1 MFTRALAMLCALA
14 VTAPCLAADR
24 QNIKLGP
31 VHPIIEPSALDD
43 LQKRLAED
51 KASGFMDKRIQEG
64 QARAW
69 ASMRNPSPVA
79 GLRRADSARTWYY
92 DPTIVATQDIVAN
105 GQIVVRKG
113 TTVNP
118 LDRIT
123 WSQLWVFVDGRD
135 PGQVRKAAQLMEAA
149 RGAAKIILTG
159 GSFERV
165 SRELN
170 TAVYFDQ
177 HGLLVRRLGITATPA
192 TVRQDGRRLRLDEVT
207 L

>member
-1 MFTRALAMLCALA
+1 MRRLLILLSAALVGAQSD
-14 VTAPCLAADR
+14 AADR
-24 QNIKLGP
+24 QSVTLGP
-31 VHPIIEPSALDD
+31 TYQIVEPSALQD
-43 LQKRLAED
+43 LQKRLEED
-51 KASGFMDKRIQEG
+51 KASGFMDKRIREG
-64 QARAW
+64 QERAW
-69 ASMRNPSPVA
+69 SSMRNPNPVD
-79 GLRRADSARTWYY
+79 GVRRADAARTWYY

-105 GQIVVRKG
+105 GQVVVRKG

-118 LDRIT
+118 LDRIS
-123 WSQLWVFVDGRD
+123 WSQLWVFIDGRD
-135 PGQVRKAAQLMEAA
+135 PGQIRKAAQLLEAA
-149 RGAAKIILTG
+149 RGSAKIILTG

-192 TVRQDGRRLRLDEVT
+192 TVRQDGKRLRLDEVT